1 MSVTNNSLSKD
12 YPHPDDNARQTT
24 DTPGFKPFTKY
35 IYHSYMYIVY
45 RWIIQKNETCL
56 EGIHIK
62 NKPVL
67 FKQYLPTINLKIIHC
82 YNFQNSGFNF
92 GIFFSFLWLMKL
104 GDCSDTSDECFYFC
118 IGHCT
123 CMWAA
128 FICEAVL
135 SITQYSALTCYRC
148 TCTLCDTAVFLCGKN
163 IYTDRVQSVP

>member
-1 MSVTNNSLSKD
+1 MDHTEKWNMLGR
-12 YPHPDDNARQTT
+12 YT
-24 DTPGFKPFTKY
+24 
-35 IYHSYMYIVY
+35 
-45 RWIIQKNETCL
+45 
-56 EGIHIK
+56 HIK

-67 FKQYLPTINLKIIHC
+67 FKQYLPTINLKIIHR

-148 TCTLCDTAVFLCGKN
+148 TCTLCDTAVFFCGKN
-163 IYTDRVQSVP
+163 IYWSRAVCTVNYGPSFFPCLMAQSANKKRGENEDP